1 MVVHDHATPGG
12 PHDSQEI
19 VDAALD
25 HARAHV
31 PLDVRGRPRQIE
43 ERRALLDEVRG
54 ATGESGPWTSD
65 AKTKRSFSPGS
76 TTVSTT
82 IAPSGEP
89 STPCGS
95 GGDTRRSS
103 SSVVRRQPSAL
114 TTRATGPSAVQSSV
128 PRLAWRPATIRRGSF
143 SSTVRPTYVAGSERK
158 WSSW

>member
-31 PLDVRGRPRQIE
+31 PLDVRGRSRQIE

-54 ATGESGPWTSD
+54 GDEGERPLDVGREDEALVLPRVDDRQHDDRAERRAVD
-65 AKTKRSFSPGS
+65 AVRQ
-76 TTVSTT
+76 
-82 IAPSGEP
+82 
-89 STPCGS
+89 
-95 GGDTRRSS
+95 RR
-103 SSVVRRQPSAL
+103 AL

-143 SSTVRPTYVAGSERK
+143 SSTVRPAYVVGSERK

>member
-31 PLDVRGRPRQIE
+31 PLDVRGRSRQIE
-43 ERRALLDEVRG
+43 ERRALLDEVR
-54 ATGESGPWTSD
+54 SGD
-65 AKTKRSFSPGS
+65 
-76 TTVSTT
+76 
-82 IAPSGEP
+82 
-89 STPCGS
+89 
-95 GGDTRRSS
+95 DTRRSS

-143 SSTVRPTYVAGSERK
+143 SSTVRPAYVVGSERK